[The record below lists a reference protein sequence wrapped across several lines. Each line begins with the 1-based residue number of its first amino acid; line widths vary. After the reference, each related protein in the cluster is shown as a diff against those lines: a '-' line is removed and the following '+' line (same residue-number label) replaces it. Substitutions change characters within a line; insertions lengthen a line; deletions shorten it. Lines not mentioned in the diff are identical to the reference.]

1 MHTHTCA
8 SYSRR
13 CNSHPVWAKPEI
25 SSRGETPGS
34 SIAPNY
40 RGPQTESTAT
50 VLYNHIVWEEISPLF
65 ASASSRALP
74 ARGSS
79 KSHLNY
85 HILEMTWALCGRG
98 FYTIWSRRPPHQ
110 SFLLYSVHRDQTDT
124 LIPRTHAG
132 LRLVAHT
139 VEGKPIGSICVQ
151 FAAYACVCVG
161 SMQAILLSASSL
173 VLPLYIT
180 AQPQR
185 VAVSKSLPSSLPY
198 LIVTSP
204 NQITSPPRLTRP
216 LLL

>member
-110 SFLLYSVHRDQTDT
+110 SFLLYYVRRDQTDT

-151 FAAYACVCVG
+151 FAAYACVCG
-161 SMQAILLSASSL
+161 LHAGHSALCELTRIAIIHHSAAPASGCVKKPAFLSAISHSY
-173 VLPLYIT
+173 LP
-180 AQPQR
+180 
-185 VAVSKSLPSSLPY
+185 
-198 LIVTSP
+198 
-204 NQITSPPRLTRP
+204 
-216 LLL
+216 